1 MKNFNFKKY
10 SFFIFFLYL
19 INLSDVKSDE
29 FWSNTIDGP
38 TTKEQ
43 AIKLLEGKNLD
54 PIEGLWYEEEIG
66 TIVIFE
72 ENDVFKM
79 YIVEGPTEFNG
90 TWEATII
97 KTGSEYD
104 FLSRIWYNQVD
115 GYTYSTQTGVL
126 EIFDDYFLTKY
137 DSLSDGG
144 VNMDSKYTRVW
155 PSEEKLVKDDNQ
167 SDREK
172 KFYELNWFNLDDPKN
187 HWVEIENSN
196 SEVNILKTEIY
207 LKGQNEI
214 DKYENLLFGND
225 ALENNLLILD
235 NESYDYSIYV
245 NYINSGYVSIDN
257 WKSISAEKIMQELKA
272 TAKKDVTDVKWVF
285 KPEISD
291 KNYISYSYE
300 TNWIDRD
307 KTFETKIISLGRQGY
322 NEVLFVFNYDDD
334 SDTKEFREIAIEFAE
349 TMSFKEGFRYEDFK
363 PGDKVASKGIEGL
376 LADSFGVESIVKL
389 SNFREFLNLIT
400 NYTSITFYPIISIFN
415 FNSK

>member
-1 MKNFNFKKY
+1 MRKYKKI
-10 SFFIFFLYL
+10 SILIFFVYFFYFNHS
-19 INLSDVKSDE
+19 ISEE

-38 TTKEQ
+38 TSKEQ
-43 AIKLLEGKNLD
+43 AVKLLEGKNLD

-155 PSEEKLVKDDNQ
+155 PSEEKLVK
-167 SDREK
+167 S
-172 KFYELNWFNLDDPKN
+172 
-187 HWVEIENSN
+187 
-196 SEVNILKTEIY
+196 
-207 LKGQNEI
+207 
-214 DKYENLLFGND
+214 
-225 ALENNLLILD
+225 
-235 NESYDYSIYV
+235 
-245 NYINSGYVSIDN
+245 
-257 WKSISAEKIMQELKA
+257 
-272 TAKKDVTDVKWVF
+272 
-285 KPEISD
+285 
-291 KNYISYSYE
+291 
-300 TNWIDRD
+300 
-307 KTFETKIISLGRQGY
+307 
-322 NEVLFVFNYDDD
+322 
-334 SDTKEFREIAIEFAE
+334 
-349 TMSFKEGFRYEDFK
+349 
-363 PGDKVASKGIEGL
+363 
-376 LADSFGVESIVKL
+376 

>member
-1 MKNFNFKKY
+1 MRKYKKI
-10 SFFIFFLYL
+10 SILIFFVYFFYFNHS
-19 INLSDVKSDE
+19 ISEE

-38 TTKEQ
+38 TSKEQ
-43 AIKLLEGKNLD
+43 AVKLLEGKNLD

-144 VNMDSKYTRVW
+144 VNMDSKYMRVW
-155 PSEEKLVKDDNQ
+155 PSEEKLVK
-167 SDREK
+167 S
-172 KFYELNWFNLDDPKN
+172 
-187 HWVEIENSN
+187 
-196 SEVNILKTEIY
+196 
-207 LKGQNEI
+207 
-214 DKYENLLFGND
+214 
-225 ALENNLLILD
+225 
-235 NESYDYSIYV
+235 
-245 NYINSGYVSIDN
+245 
-257 WKSISAEKIMQELKA
+257 
-272 TAKKDVTDVKWVF
+272 
-285 KPEISD
+285 
-291 KNYISYSYE
+291 
-300 TNWIDRD
+300 
-307 KTFETKIISLGRQGY
+307 
-322 NEVLFVFNYDDD
+322 
-334 SDTKEFREIAIEFAE
+334 
-349 TMSFKEGFRYEDFK
+349 
-363 PGDKVASKGIEGL
+363 
-376 LADSFGVESIVKL
+376 

>member
-1 MKNFNFKKY
+1 
-10 SFFIFFLYL
+10 
-19 INLSDVKSDE
+19 
-29 FWSNTIDGP
+29 
-38 TTKEQ
+38 
-43 AIKLLEGKNLD
+43 
-54 PIEGLWYEEEIG
+54 
-66 TIVIFE
+66 
-72 ENDVFKM
+72 M

-376 LADSFGVESIVKL
+376 LADSFGVEIIVKS

>member
-1 MKNFNFKKY
+1 MCKFKKINILI
-10 SFFIFFLYL
+10 FFIFF
-19 INLSDVKSDE
+19 IFQNHSISEE

-38 TTKEQ
+38 TTKDL
-43 AIKLLEGKNLD
+43 AIKLLEGKSLD
-54 PIEGLWYEEEIG
+54 PVEGLWYEEGIG

-349 TMSFKEGFRYEDFK
+349 TMGFKEGFRYEDFK

-376 LADSFGVESIVKL
+376 LADSFGVEIIVKS
-389 SNFREFLNLIT
+389 SNFRKFLNLIT

>member
-1 MKNFNFKKY
+1 MRKYKKI
-10 SFFIFFLYL
+10 SILIFFVYFFYFNHS
-19 INLSDVKSDE
+19 ISEE
-29 FWSNTIDGP
+29 FWSNTVDGP

-79 YIVEGPTEFNG
+79 YIIEGPTEFNG

-144 VNMDSKYTRVW
+144 VNMDSKYMRVW
-155 PSEEKLVKDDNQ
+155 PSEEKLVK
-167 SDREK
+167 S
-172 KFYELNWFNLDDPKN
+172 
-187 HWVEIENSN
+187 
-196 SEVNILKTEIY
+196 
-207 LKGQNEI
+207 
-214 DKYENLLFGND
+214 
-225 ALENNLLILD
+225 
-235 NESYDYSIYV
+235 
-245 NYINSGYVSIDN
+245 
-257 WKSISAEKIMQELKA
+257 
-272 TAKKDVTDVKWVF
+272 
-285 KPEISD
+285 
-291 KNYISYSYE
+291 
-300 TNWIDRD
+300 
-307 KTFETKIISLGRQGY
+307 
-322 NEVLFVFNYDDD
+322 
-334 SDTKEFREIAIEFAE
+334 
-349 TMSFKEGFRYEDFK
+349 
-363 PGDKVASKGIEGL
+363 
-376 LADSFGVESIVKL
+376 

>member
-1 MKNFNFKKY
+1 MRKYKKI
-10 SFFIFFLYL
+10 SILIFFVYFFYFNHS
-19 INLSDVKSDE
+19 ISEE
-29 FWSNTIDGP
+29 FWSNTVDGP

-144 VNMDSKYTRVW
+144 VNMDSKYMRVW
-155 PSEEKLVKDDNQ
+155 PSEEKLVK
-167 SDREK
+167 S
-172 KFYELNWFNLDDPKN
+172 
-187 HWVEIENSN
+187 
-196 SEVNILKTEIY
+196 
-207 LKGQNEI
+207 
-214 DKYENLLFGND
+214 
-225 ALENNLLILD
+225 
-235 NESYDYSIYV
+235 
-245 NYINSGYVSIDN
+245 
-257 WKSISAEKIMQELKA
+257 
-272 TAKKDVTDVKWVF
+272 
-285 KPEISD
+285 
-291 KNYISYSYE
+291 
-300 TNWIDRD
+300 
-307 KTFETKIISLGRQGY
+307 
-322 NEVLFVFNYDDD
+322 
-334 SDTKEFREIAIEFAE
+334 
-349 TMSFKEGFRYEDFK
+349 
-363 PGDKVASKGIEGL
+363 
-376 LADSFGVESIVKL
+376 